1 MVTADAWTTG
11 LDGIAK
17 VTVVALSFTV
27 TAVGTVASTLSLHD
41 PLPISPPAGAAA
53 PSVTLPVLPTGPVTA
68 AGLTLTP
75 ISGGF
80 SVSVTILDAPRD
92 VAVMLACV
100 TAVTVLVLTANVA
113 LFAPAA
119 TVTDGSTVAALVLLL
134 FSATTAPP
142 AGAAA
147 LSVTVPVLFA
157 PPVRLPGFSVIEAS
171 AGLTIS
177 ALEAGGVRTGVGVA
191 FDVGVAFAVGVAFGV
206 DVGVG
211 AGDTSN
217 APMSMRSFTTRGK
230 PSPRWS

>member
-1 MVTADAWTTG
+1 MVAIVPAVTG
-11 LDGIAK
+11 FV
-17 VTVVALSFTV
+17 VTMN
-27 TAVGTVASTLSLHD
+27 
-41 PLPISPPAGAAA
+41 
-53 PSVTLPVLPTGPVTA
+53 
-68 AGLTLTP
+68 
-75 ISGGF
+75 
-80 SVSVTILDAPRD
+80 
-92 VAVMLACV
+92 VAVV
-100 TAVTVLVLTANVA
+100 
-113 LFAPAA
+113 APAA

-134 FSATTAPP
+134 FNATTAPP

-191 FDVGVAFAVGVAFGV
+191 CGVGVAFAVG
-206 DVGVG
+206 VGVG